1 MRFFSKISTKKSDE
15 ELLHS
20 LGRGNSSALD
30 ELYGRYAKRIVFYCT
45 KMLSDPQRAEDIVHD
60 IFLKI
65 IEKPSFVDTQKSFS
79 TWVFSCAYNACK
91 NEYRRRQTKEI
102 PHQDIDE
109 QLIQQADFI
118 HDTDISLFKE
128 LLEQSLDE
136 LSSEHRT
143 VFILRYTED
152 FSLKEI
158 ADVTGIPEGT
168 VKSRLYYAV
177 KKLAHQLQIFSQY
190 YTDIS

>member
-20 LGRGNSSALD
+20 LGRGNGSALD
-30 ELYGRYAKRIVFYCT
+30 ELYSRYAKRIAFYCT

-109 QLIQQADFI
+109 QLIQQTDFI
-118 HDTDISLFKE
+118 HDADISLFKD

-168 VKSRLYYAV
+168 VKSRLYYAI
-177 KKLAHQLQIFSQY
+177 KKLAQQLQIFSHY

>member
-1 MRFFSKISTKKSDE
+1 MRFFSKISSKKSDQ

-30 ELYGRYAKRIVFYCT
+30 ELYSRYAKRIVFYCT
-45 KMLSDPQRAEDIVHD
+45 KMLSDPQKAEDIVHD

-65 IEKPSFVDTQKSFS
+65 IENPSVVDIQKSFS

-102 PHQDIDE
+102 PHNELDD
-109 QLIQQADFI
+109 QLVQNADFI
-118 HDTDISLFKE
+118 HDTDIALFKE

-158 ADVTGIPEGT
+158 AHVTGIPEGT

-177 KKLAHQLQIFSQY
+177 KKLAQQLHLFSHY

>member
-1 MRFFSKISTKKSDE
+1 MRFFSKISSKKSDQ

-30 ELYGRYAKRIVFYCT
+30 ELYSRYAKRIVFYCT

-65 IEKPSFVDTQKSFS
+65 IENPMIVDIQKPFS

-102 PHQDIDE
+102 PQDELDE
-109 QLIQQADFI
+109 QLIQHAHFI
-118 HDTDISLFKE
+118 HDTDRALFKE

-158 ADVTGIPEGT
+158 AAVTGIPEGT

-177 KKLAHQLQIFSQY
+177 KKLAQQLHIFSDY

>member
-1 MRFFSKISTKKSDE
+1 MRFFSKIVTKKSDE

-30 ELYGRYAKRIVFYCT
+30 ELYSRYAKRIVFYCT
-45 KMLSDPQRAEDIVHD
+45 KMLSDPQKAEDIVHD

-65 IEKPSFVDTQKSFS
+65 IENPSIVDTQKSFS

-102 PHQDIDE
+102 PHNELDE
-109 QLIQQADFI
+109 HLVQNADFI
-118 HDTDISLFKE
+118 HDTDITLFKE

-143 VFILRYTED
+143 VFVLRYTED

-158 ADVTGIPEGT
+158 ANVTGIPEGT

-177 KKLAHQLQIFSQY
+177 KKLAQQLHSFSHY